1 MAISMTQIWMIG
13 IIVLMLIFGICAFIF
28 SQKGKK

>member
-1 MAISMTQIWMIG
+1 MSMTQIWMIG
-13 IIVLMLIFGICAFIF
+13 IIVLMLVFGICAFVF